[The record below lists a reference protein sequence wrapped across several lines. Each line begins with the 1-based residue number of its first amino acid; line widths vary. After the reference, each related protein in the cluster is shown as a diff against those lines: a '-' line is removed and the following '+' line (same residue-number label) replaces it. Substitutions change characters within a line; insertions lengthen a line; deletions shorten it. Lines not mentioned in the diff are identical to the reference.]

1 MDASTGSVSDAS
13 VLDAYSRAV
22 VTAVDEVGP
31 AVVSLATGRRGRF
44 GGGAGSGVV
53 VAPDGYVLTNAHVVE
68 GASSIEVTFVD
79 GRALAAQVVGAD
91 RASDLAIVRV
101 SATSLPHVRT
111 AGPAALRQ
119 GQLVVAIGNP
129 FGFQSTVSTGVVS
142 ATGRALRGRDGRL
155 VENLVQHTAPL
166 NPGNSGGPLVDF
178 RGRLVGVNTAII
190 AFAQGLSFAIP
201 TDTVDWIVP
210 KLLAEGRVRRAFL
223 GVQGQSRPLEVRLL
237 RALSLEGRGGV
248 ELLGVEPGTPAEAAG
263 LRVGDVVI
271 AAGDTRIEGIDGLLR
286 LLAKWTPGEP
296 MKLRLVRAGKLEER
310 TATPGEAKA

>member
-1 MDASTGSVSDAS
+1 MDASTGSVSDAA

-22 VTAVDEVGP
+22 VTAVEEVGP
-31 AVVSLATGRRGRF
+31 AVVSLATGRRGRI

-68 GASSIEVTFVD
+68 GATTIEVTFVD
-79 GRALAAQVVGAD
+79 GRALEARLVGAD

-101 SATSLPHVRT
+101 SATALPHVRT
-111 AGPAALRQ
+111 ASEDTLRQ

-129 FGFQSTVSTGVVS
+129 LGFQSTVSTGVVS

-178 RGRLVGVNTAII
+178 RGRLVGINTAII
-190 AFAQGLSFAIP
+190 AFAQGMSFAIP
-201 TDTVDWIVP
+201 RSTVDWIVP

-223 GVQGQSRPLEVRLL
+223 GVQGQSRPLEVRQL

-248 ELLGVEPGTPAEAAG
+248 ELLGVERGTPAEVAG
-263 LRVGDVVI
+263 LRVGDVVV
-271 AAGDTRIEGIDGLLR
+271 AAGESRIEGIDALLR
-286 LLAKWTPGEP
+286 LLGKWTPGEP
-296 MKLRLVRAGKLEER
+296 LKLRVVRAGRLEDCV
-310 TATPGEAKA
+310 ATPGEAK